1 MYIHRQSNHPPS
13 IIKNL
18 PASISRR
25 ISDISCD
32 EETFKKATPIYD
44 DALKSSGYAE
54 SLSYTNDQP
63 KRKRKNRQRNIT
75 WFSPPF
81 SKNVSTNIGCTFLKL
96 VDKHFPKKSKLN
108 RIFNRNTLK
117 LSYSCMPN
125 VASIIKAHN
134 KQTPEKDK
142 KTNNKQGS
150 LPLNCLATNVI
161 YRMSQKKLQ
170 SDFPHQ

>member
-1 MYIHRQSNHPPS
+1 MYIHTQSNHPPS

-18 PASISRR
+18 PAAISRR

-32 EETFKKATPIYD
+32 EETFKKATPIDD
-44 DALKSSGYAE
+44 DALKSSGYTE

-63 KRKRKNRQRNIT
+63 RRKRMNRQRNII
-75 WFSPPF
+75 WFNPPF

-117 LSYSCMPN
+117 VSYSCMKN
-125 VASIIKAHN
+125 VARNHQSPQQANSGKRQEN
-134 KQTPEKDK
+134 YQQNLQLQKQEP
-142 KTNNKQGS
+142 
-150 LPLNCLATNVI
+150 LPPPREVLDDQ
-161 YRMSQKKLQ
+161 RHLQ
-170 SDFPHQ
+170 S